1 MTGSLSREFSTDI
14 RLAAAAADRDGTAP
28 LKTLLFGGALMI
40 ASSVALVAVGGVA
53 GVLLWAFVWFL
64 GLAFLAVWLAPHFTV
79 VRRWRLNQ
87 AAHQRALL
95 ATARERA
102 IDLLLSEDV
111 PVETQ
116 RAAAHLLAEATPPE
130 ERRPA

>member
-1 MTGSLSREFSTDI
+1 MTGSLSREFSANI

-28 LKTLLFGGALMI
+28 LNTLLFGGALMI

-64 GLAFLAVWLAPHFTV
+64 GLAFLAVWLAPHFAV
-79 VRRWRLNQ
+79 VRRWRLDQ
-87 AAHQRALL
+87 AAHKRALL

-102 IDLLLSEDV
+102 IDLLLSEDA
-111 PVETQ
+111 PAETQ
-116 RAAAHLLAEATPPE
+116 RAAAHLLAEATPRE